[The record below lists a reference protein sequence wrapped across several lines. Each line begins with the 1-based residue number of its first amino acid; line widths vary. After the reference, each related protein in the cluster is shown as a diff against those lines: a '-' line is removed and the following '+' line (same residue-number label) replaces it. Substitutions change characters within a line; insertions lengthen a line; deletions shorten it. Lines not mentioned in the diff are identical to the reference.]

1 MEPIE
6 TLYIVGNGFDRHHGV
21 RSSYQDFAAYLWR
34 CDREL
39 FATLTTLVTV
49 KELWG
54 DFEYNLAYISRETIA
69 EYIDICLP
77 WKDPE
82 EDDLSVAEYEVAI
95 GQATQMVESC
105 TDRLKYRFHKWVRTL
120 GLPKGHKR
128 RMLAIDKNAYYV
140 NFNYTDFLETLYDI
154 PRSRIAYLHGTKSD
168 KIGSL
173 VLGHGED
180 PQKNYEEW
188 IHKNKNKKRF
198 RSVQK
203 NKQGNYY
210 NNSRLSYLCFFC
222 DDPET
227 EDWIWPTR
235 YYAIDRI
242 WGEISEYYEKSKK
255 RYEEVIWKFQDTFVQ
270 FKGVSRI
277 VVMGHSLSKVDL
289 PYFKEICK
297 AIGCRENVKWE
308 ISYFSEKDKARIN
321 GFIKLLGID
330 KSNVSLYQLT
340 DCTLENRQSI
350 YGFTTITC

>member
-1 MEPIE
+1 MERIE

-21 RSSYQDFAAYLWR
+21 PSSYYDFSTYLRR

-39 FATLTTLVTV
+39 YNTLTALVRV

-69 EYIDICLP
+69 EYVDIWLP

-82 EDDLSVAEYEVAI
+82 ENNFSVSEYEAAI
-95 GQATQMVESC
+95 AQATQMVEYC

-128 RMLAIDKNAYYV
+128 KMLAIDRNAYYI
-140 NFNYTDFLETLYDI
+140 NFNYTDFLECLYDI
-154 PRSRIAYLHGTKSD
+154 PSSQIAYLHGTKSD

-198 RSVQK
+198 RTVQK

-210 NNSRLSYLCFFC
+210 SNSRLSYLCFFS
-222 DDPET
+222 DEPET

-242 WGEISEYYEKSKK
+242 WGDISEYYRKSKK
-255 RYEEVIWKFQDTFVQ
+255 VYEDVILKFQDTFLQ
-270 FKGVSRI
+270 FKDVNKV

-289 PYFKEICK
+289 PYFKEMCK
-297 AIGCRENVKWE
+297 AICCPEDVMWE

-321 GFIKLLGID
+321 SFVKLLGID
-330 KSNVSLYQLT
+330 KKNVSLYQLS
-340 DCTLENRQSI
+340 DCTL
-350 YGFTTITC
+350 